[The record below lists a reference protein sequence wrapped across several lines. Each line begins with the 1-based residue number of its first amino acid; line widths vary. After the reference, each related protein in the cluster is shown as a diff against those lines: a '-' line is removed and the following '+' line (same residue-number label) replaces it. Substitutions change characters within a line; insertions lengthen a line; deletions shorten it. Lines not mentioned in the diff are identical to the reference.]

1 MSDFKIEGR
10 DEMTVNSLLSIPSVT
25 PLHLADGEREF
36 DSCYIGDLLSWVM
49 GRAKADSVWIT
60 IMSNVNVLAVATLAD
75 CAAVILAEGVMPDG
89 EFIELARAKGVNL
102 FASSLPAYESALAL
116 SDLLP

>member
-1 MSDFKIEGR
+1 
-10 DEMTVNSLLSIPSVT
+10 MTVKELAKELSLKA
-25 PLHLADGEREF
+25 LAEPDADREAIG
-36 DSCYIGDLLSWVM
+36 CYAGDLLSWVM
-49 GRAKADSVWIT
+49 GRASADEVWVT
-60 IMSNVNVLAVATLAD
+60 IMTNLNIVAVATLAD